1 MVEPPIAYYESFV
14 QILDD
19 YIVYKSFMGITKRS
33 KLTIIGSE
41 TIYRVEKEY
50 LDLFKLCQSQNLK
63 LKQINQEYSENLYL
77 RTLSFAMANYNCIFP
92 K

>member
-1 MVEPPIAYYESFV
+1 MVEPLIAYYESSV

-19 YIVYKSFMGITKRS
+19 YIVYKSFMGIITRS

-50 LDLFKLCQSQNLK
+50 LDLFKLYRSQNLK

-77 RTLSFAMANYNCIFP
+77 RTLSFTMENYNCIFP